1 MCSIDDF
8 ELMVQ
13 MTKLQID
20 NVAVLKLLLHS
31 VKFPS
36 SSVNGVFI
44 GETQGET
51 LHITDAIPLF
61 HTILTIA
68 PPLEIALSLVKSPL
82 LIILSNVLLLRLR
95 RG

>member
-1 MCSIDDF
+1 MVASSIDDCD
-8 ELMVQ
+8 LMVQ
-13 MTKLQID
+13 MKKLQID

-44 GETQGET
+44 GEAKEET

-68 PPLEIALSLVKSPL
+68 PPLEIALSLVKSL
-82 LIILSNVLLLRLR
+82 VSVLD
-95 RG
+95 